1 VLSPSSRAVLSLSAA
16 HRLIF
21 DSEMAGLSLSDTV
34 PGTRVWGHYLN
45 YFAHTGSP
53 LGAKSDL
60 RQNGFVLGA
69 GNDFSLLRGSVTAG
83 GVFSYSGNSL
93 AQVKGGTSTVSSTG
107 YGIYARYRDRSGAY
121 IAGAAKINQFSNRLS
136 ARMTGGSSAS
146 AHYHQTGGGASVE
159 VGYNHSLNRDF
170 SIRPYLKNSFFIAQE
185 KNIQLSNGMTASTG
199 NEKSFRSGIGV
210 RLSLRE
216 KRVFNSTVSMMP
228 WMDVSLSRE
237 FIRHNP
243 VFINGNE
250 FNNDFY
256 GNAVQ
261 YAVGVKLQATDRF
274 SVDISGHAEHESR
287 VNSARAL
294 LNMNYSF

>member
-1 VLSPSSRAVLSLSAA
+1 
-16 HRLIF
+16 
-21 DSEMAGLSLSDTV
+21 
-34 PGTRVWGHYLN
+34 
-45 YFAHTGSP
+45 
-53 LGAKSDL
+53 L

-228 WMDVSLSRE
+228 WMDVSLSR
-237 FIRHNP
+237 
-243 VFINGNE
+243 
-250 FNNDFY
+250 
-256 GNAVQ
+256 
-261 YAVGVKLQATDRF
+261 
-274 SVDISGHAEHESR
+274 
-287 VNSARAL
+287 
-294 LNMNYSF
+294 